1 MCQWLL
7 RYCNE
12 EKKSPALLAVHRT
25 SAVRCYILY
34 YEVYICKLSSNPG
47 NVVL

>member
-12 EKKSPALLAVHRT
+12 KTSPALLAVHRT
-25 SAVRCYILY
+25 SAVRYYILY
-34 YEVYICKLSSNPG
+34 YEVYICKLSSKPG